1 MLHNSI
7 SVDMKVYTLQLK
19 QKYPLWVF
27 PMKFCKILEQ
37 LATFENVF
45 LGAAA
50 SEKKTKRRRCT
61 VSLVVSGF
69 HFFQGH
75 HLLSHKAMFSL
86 HKFLHS
92 RAFQFFI

>member
-7 SVDMKVYTLQLK
+7 SVDMKVYALQLK

-37 LATFENVF
+37 LATFKNFF

-50 SEKKTKRRRCT
+50 SEKKTKRRMHSESC
-61 VSLVVSGF
+61 GF
-69 HFFQGH
+69 R
-75 HLLSHKAMFSL
+75 FSL
-86 HKFLHS
+86 FPGPS
-92 RAFQFFI
+92 FIKS

>member
-19 QKYPLWVF
+19 QNYPLWVF

-50 SEKKTKRRRCT
+50 SEKKTKRRRMHSESC
-61 VSLVVSGF
+61 GF
-69 HFFQGH
+69 R
-75 HLLSHKAMFSL
+75 FSL
-86 HKFLHS
+86 FPGPS
-92 RAFQFFI
+92 FIKS